1 MSDTPFKMKG
11 ITPLKHL
18 IGKHPAKDGHTK
30 ADHKTRRKTKK
41 EEIKITKGM
50 AETFAGGFKEGEGWV
65 KPTKS
70 QKRKYIK
77 TKKKEIK
84 KKYKK

>member
-1 MSDTPFKMKG
+1 MSTPFKMKS
-11 ITPLKHL
+11 PLL
-18 IGKHPAKDGHTK
+18 DRKDRK
-30 ADHKTRRKTKK
+30 KKRKTKK
-41 EEIKITKGM
+41 EEIEIMKGM

-65 KPTKS
+65 KPAKS